1 MLVVRFLL
9 TFAIALHL
17 SGVPAVAV
25 SPCAGGEG
33 DGHSCCMQH
42 PARARV
48 PAIGYCCCPVPAQ
61 SGDSVSAVST
71 VAGSPEKPVA
81 PATAAVGPAGFVPA
95 VSQVLAVV
103 SLVAPAPDPPPLTA
117 LGLRC

>member
-17 SGVPAVAV
+17 SGVPAVVA
-25 SPCAGGEG
+25 SPCAGGAG
-33 DGHSCCMQH
+33 DGQSCCMQH
-42 PARARV
+42 QARARV
-48 PAIGYCCCPVPAQ
+48 PAIGYCCCPIHAQ
-61 SGDSVSAVST
+61 SSDSVSAVST
-71 VAGSPEKPVA
+71 AAGSPEKPVA
-81 PATAAVGPAGFVPA
+81 PATAAAGPAGFVLA

-103 SLVAPAPDPPPLTA
+103 SPVAPDPDPPPLTA